1 LRNISLLYRER
12 RDCGAGGGVSAMR
25 KTLIA
30 TVALLLAAPALAGSP
45 TPRLPHL
52 YAWAWCVGGPRPYF
66 ECDYTSR
73 TCLQGRIFGM
83 RGGFVGVVLAE
94 DRHTV
99 LAHLWCTDPHL
110 CINLDTGEG
119 FADNRHVPQLDRQQD
134 IDPTHIESGLAERCK
149 TDLPPQ

>member
-1 LRNISLLYRER
+1 M
-12 RDCGAGGGVSAMR
+12 G

-30 TVALLLAAPALAGSP
+30 TVELLLTAPALAQSP
-45 TPRLPHL
+45 AVRFPHL
-52 YAWAWCVGGPRPYF
+52 YACAWCVVCPRPYF
-66 ECDYTSR
+66 ECDDTSR

-119 FADNRHVPQLDRQQD
+119 FADNRHFPQLD
-134 IDPTHIESGLAERCK
+134 
-149 TDLPPQ
+149 

>member
-1 LRNISLLYRER
+1 MLTTVIHRDDLYIVLRKLVAPYKPSLPETPRLRSRRQGER
-12 RDCGAGGGVSAMR
+12 MR

-66 ECDYTSR
+66 ECDYPSR
-73 TCLQGRIFGM
+73 TCLQGPIFGM

-110 CINLDTGEG
+110 CIDLDTGEG
-119 FADNRHVPQLDRQQD
+119 FADNRHVPQLDRQ
-134 IDPTHIESGLAERCK
+134 
-149 TDLPPQ
+149 